1 MPERNFG
8 GRTMNSVRKPFLSLA
23 AFAALAVSLIGSSAA
38 DVPVADPVAV
48 VNDFH
53 NALNRGDASAAA
65 ALLDD
70 KALIFEEGDAE
81 RSRAEYAAHHLA
93 ADIAFLAHVEERVL
107 KRDSGF
113 NGTFAWVATEAE
125 MTGQV
130 GDKTIDRFTTE
141 TMILHRVGG
150 SWRIL
155 HIHWSSRPAEKK

>member
-1 MPERNFG
+1 
-8 GRTMNSVRKPFLSLA
+8 MNSARKPFLSLA

-113 NGTFAWVATEAE
+113 DGTLAWVATEAE
-125 MTGQV
+125 MTGQA

>member
-1 MPERNFG
+1 MI
-8 GRTMNSVRKPFLSLA
+8 SARKPIVSFAALVALTTSLTGSLA
-23 AFAALAVSLIGSSAA
+23 ADL
-38 DVPVADPVAV
+38 PVTNPVAV
-48 VNDFH
+48 VDEFH

-70 KALIFEEGDAE
+70 KALIYEEGDAE
-81 RSRAEYAAHHLA
+81 GSKAEYAAHHLA
-93 ADIAFLAHVEERVL
+93 ADIAFLAHIEERVL
-107 KRDSGF
+107 KRDSGYD
-113 NGTFAWVATEAE
+113 GALAWVATEAE

-141 TMILHRVGG
+141 TMILHRIGD